1 MRWLSSKGERGE
13 EREGLKGWD
22 TDMLVEERRYWRNDV
37 REEGEEE
44 KEGRRERHE
53 VNWKYKKSIQKDIYM
68 ETLTQLV
75 QIIE

>member
-1 MRWLSSKGERGE
+1 M
-13 EREGLKGWD
+13 
-22 TDMLVEERRYWRNDV
+22 

-68 ETLTQLV
+68 ETNTISANNRIKL
-75 QIIE
+75 ISS

>member
-1 MRWLSSKGERGE
+1 M
-13 EREGLKGWD
+13 
-22 TDMLVEERRYWRNDV
+22 

-44 KEGRRERHE
+44 KEGRRGRHE